1 VAPFSISD
9 LRFFIFI
16 LAMGSKFKFLLL
28 YFLSWIVFFDLL
40 RLLFLLY
47 HLDKTRELSFSTI
60 LNTFWYGL
68 RMDMSLAAYILAP
81 VCLFVLLSLI
91 IPFFRRRIIYRIYTF
106 LILFVILLT
115 AVADLEIY
123 NAWGFRIDATPLQFL
138 QTPREVMASIS
149 HLPLAF
155 IIVSFLV
162 GYVLLLLLFKFVLD
176 KIFFKPQP
184 KLRIVTA
191 VAILVFMGILII
203 PIRGGFQLA
212 PLNQSSVYF
221 STNNYANHSA
231 INASW
236 NLMHSLFSKGV
247 SGKNPYQYLPV
258 QRQKEIIDS
267 LYKGGDVTEQLVTFP
282 AYSDS
287 TGVSPTDTATNII
300 VVIWESFTD
309 KAVPLLVGNKEV
321 LPQFKRLRQEGIYFS
336 NVYATGD
343 RTNKGVPGI
352 LSGYPAMPNT
362 TVIHSPGKSAKL
374 KVLSQLFKQRGYATP
389 FFYGGE
395 PEFANIKS
403 YILHGGF
410 DPIVS
415 KSDFSSKDMNSKW
428 GAHDG
433 VVMKRV
439 LEDINRT
446 KQPFFV
452 TWLTLSSHEPFETPL
467 PAVLQGTDMTSQ
479 FLNSLHYTDQV
490 IGDFVDQCSKQP
502 WWKHT
507 LLIITGDHGHRL
519 PATTSSAD
527 DFRIPMLWLGG
538 ALRQRGVAVNKI
550 VSQIDIATTLSRQAG
565 FKGNDFPFSKNIFD
579 PAAKEWAFFNFNNGF
594 GFVDSSGRVVFDNVG
609 KRLISQ
615 QGQVGAAEIEAG
627 KALQQSTYEDFLKK

>member
-1 VAPFSISD
+1 MAPFSISD

-68 RMDMSLAAYILAP
+68 RMDMSLAAYILAS

-106 LILFVILLT
+106 LILFIILLT

-184 KLRIVTA
+184 RLRIVTA

-247 SGKNPYQYLPV
+247 SGKNPYQYLPA

-267 LYKGGDVTEQLVTFP
+267 LYKDGDITEQLVTFP

-287 TGVSPTDTATNII
+287 TVVAPTDTATNII

-374 KVLSQLFKQRGYATP
+374 KVLSQLFRQRGYATP

-452 TWLTLSSHEPFETPL
+452 TWLTLSSHEPFETPV
-467 PAVLQGTDMTSQ
+467 PTVLQGTDMTSQ

-502 WWKHT
+502 WWKYT

-579 PAAKEWAFFNFNNGF
+579 PVTKEWAFFNFNNGF

-627 KALQQSTYEDFLKK
+627 KAMQQFTYEDFLRK